1 MTRARHAI
9 AVVLV
14 ATALCADR
22 SAISAAPVGS
32 AGNEPLAASHASTSS
47 LAARFVNRLTAGL
60 RRAVPGFAIVYQARQ
75 DQPAGSTSRAFVAAA
90 DQPTPQHQPTSPFQ
104 FRLPPP
110 SL

>member
-22 SAISAAPVGS
+22 TAVSAAP
-32 AGNEPLAASHASTSS
+32 AGAGQEPLAASQASPSSS

-75 DQPAGSTSRAFVAAA
+75 DQPTGSAIAFLAPA
-90 DQPTPQHQPTSPFQ
+90 DHATPQHQPISPFQ

-110 SL
+110 TV

>member
-1 MTRARHAI
+1 MHRAKHAI

-22 SAISAAPVGS
+22 RISAAPIADS
-32 AGNEPLAASHASTSS
+32 TPARASESFASR
-47 LAARFVNRLTAGL
+47 LVNRLTAGFGS
-60 RRAVPGFAIVYQARQ
+60 AVATVRIVYQ
-75 DQPAGSTSRAFVAAA
+75 SRSDIRPVLTTPVALV
-90 DQPTPQHQPTSPFQ
+90 DRIDTQLPLLSPFQ

>member
-22 SAISAAPVGS
+22 STVSAAPAGTT
-32 AGNEPLAASHASTSS
+32 GNEPLAASQAQSS
-47 LAARFVNRLTAGL
+47 SSFAARFVNRLTAGL

-75 DQPAGSTSRAFVAAA
+75 DQPAVSSVAFAAPA
-90 DQPTPQHQPTSPFQ
+90 DHPTPHHQPTSPFQ

-110 SL
+110 LL